1 MDPLELEL
9 SALSRLSVDLLSLGQ
24 SLKQVGESSS
34 ATAIPDADVDM
45 PSLVAAR
52 PVGIET
58 IKDLQ
63 DTVANRFIEVAY
75 LVEYART
82 QFSEAEDNRS
92 DGVCQC
98 RQSAV
103 ARGREFTRW

>member
-1 MDPLELEL
+1 VSQLELEL
-9 SALSRLSVDLLSLGQ
+9 SALARLSADLLSLGV
-24 SLKQVGESSS
+24 SLKQISESPS
-34 ATAIPDADVDM
+34 ATALPDASVDT

-52 PVGIET
+52 PVGTET

-92 DGVCQC
+92 TVFANAG
-98 RQSAV
+98 SLL
-103 ARGREFTRW
+103 